1 MAAMALAACYLVVRG
16 VQGQILVHDLL
27 YGCAVAERN
36 QRFGKVR
43 FSHTGHLIKG
53 ILCLFGKNDAE
64 FFLQVVQTEP
74 ELLHAL
80 VMSFE
85 QDVLKRGTCGVIA
98 VSENMTFFIRGKAG
112 KLYAGE
118 KVQTGQIH

>member
-1 MAAMALAACYLVVRG
+1 M
-16 VQGQILVHDLL
+16 
-27 YGCAVAERN
+27 
-36 QRFGKVR
+36 
-43 FSHTGHLIKG
+43 G

-64 FFLQVVQTEP
+64 FFLQVVQTKP

-85 QDVLKRGTCGVIA
+85 QDVLKRGACGVIA
-98 VSENMTFFIRGKAG
+98 VSENMTFFIRGKAR

-118 KVQTGQIH
+118 KVQTGQIQ

>member
-1 MAAMALAACYLVVRG
+1 MPFAFAAERVRPNGGSAGCPYGCDGFGGFYLVVRG

-85 QDVLKRGTCGVIA
+85 QDVLKRGA
-98 VSENMTFFIRGKAG
+98 AAS
-112 KLYAGE
+112 
-118 KVQTGQIH
+118 